1 MTDEH
6 AVDRAALWRL
16 VRAGAIA
23 LVVAAVADVALE
35 WQRAQTALGSWICDK
50 GLPLPAG
57 PDVCSAAY
65 VLHWF
70 LARLPFYVGIVALA
84 LLLVRGGTVAYGMLR
99 AGAGGAT
106 ARTDLLRLVLL
117 AIALLA
123 LAELVSC
130 AGETTC
136 SLSVSCT

>member
-23 LVVAAVADVALE
+23 LVVATVADVALE

-70 LARLPFYVGIVALA
+70 LARLPFYVGIVALG
-84 LLLVRGGTVAYGMLR
+84 LLIVRGGTVAYGMLR

-106 ARTDLLRLVLL
+106 ARTDLRGSSCLRSRFWRWPNWSR
-117 AIALLA
+117 ARGRRPAR
-123 LAELVSC
+123 
-130 AGETTC
+130 
-136 SLSVSCT
+136 